1 MVFSS
6 DVSDN
11 SGFLFNEASSIV
23 EPNLHALF
31 HNLADRDYILRYCW
45 NMQYILDVCLFAL
58 FTEWDIVDML
68 NGVYCVIP
76 SFNTARSIGFST
88 QTSCDLTHL
97 NRQNTSLELT
107 VLVEHDLVIEFS
119 TIYMSHHEHFAT
131 IIVGIRGVICE
142 LPVCECRLTFLFSTL
157 RFVVA
162 EFSTISALDGIVLST
177 WSC

>member
-1 MVFSS
+1 MQAIFYV
-6 DVSDN
+6 
-11 SGFLFNEASSIV
+11 GLI
-23 EPNLHALF
+23 ALF
-31 HNLADRDYILRYCW
+31 VKRNIA
-45 NMQYILDVCLFAL
+45 
-58 FTEWDIVDML
+58 DML

-162 EFSTISALDGIVLST
+162 EFSTISALDRVVLSVGSACSPFYPRLLLACLWHLVGSRICAHGT
-177 WSC
+177 ALDCGMMF